1 MFVDT
6 SALIAILN
14 KESEAEHFS
23 NLIAASPLR
32 YTSSVVLLEATMRLS
47 SIFQIEPEV
56 VSDLLDELVR
66 QTRIEVVAVNAEMGR
81 LAVKAFARDGKGRH
95 AAGLNFGD
103 CLSYGAAKNL
113 GVPLLFKGKDFELT
127 DIERAN

>member
-14 KESEAEHFS
+14 KESEAELFS
-23 NLIAASPLR
+23 NLIAASRVR
-32 YTSSVVLLEATMRLS
+32 YTSPVVLLEATMRLS
-47 SIFQIEPEV
+47 SLFQIEPDEV
-56 VSDLLDELVR
+56 SQLLDELLR
-66 QTRIEVVAVNAEMGR
+66 QTRIEVVPITIEMSR
-81 LAVKAFARDGKGRH
+81 LAVMAFARYGKGRH

-113 GVPLLFKGKDFELT
+113 GAALLFKGRDFELT
-127 DIERAN
+127 DIERAH